1 MEIDLGW
8 RAFGRPV
15 LMIMLSLGSQAAAQD
30 GDPLWQE
37 FDGRVLTFEEKRL
50 LQVGL
55 TAGGHYQGLIDGK
68 WGEGS
73 QAAFESYV
81 LANDI
86 AADDGLVHDWQMA
99 VLGLEATAFVAEHGL
114 AYRGGSPYGHLLLAP
129 DGAFVVDPSTD
140 VADLV
145 LSAEG
150 LEIRTLR
157 SEVELAIELH
167 HAFEA
172 DIPAWQEPYIV
183 RLDTRWVT
191 ARGSGG
197 PLFYVRTDYSPEAD
211 SFFTT
216 IVADQGGAELALYRV
231 VVGSIDDGGAAG
243 LGTPGGALERAVAAL
258 EVAMAEPEPAEPEP
272 PVVPSAAPVPGT
284 EPPAATSSGTAFYV
298 NNNDL
303 VTAGHVVD
311 GCAAVELTDGTP
323 LMLVARHPTLDLALM
338 SSPARSR
345 TWIAIGEAA
354 GAQLGQRVAAL
365 GYPYFGQ
372 FGTALHMTAGNVS
385 ALAGLADDPET
396 LTISAPVQPG
406 NSGGPLLALD
416 GTLLGVVVARLDGLK
431 VAEQT
436 GTLPENT
443 NYAVAGPAL
452 MAFLGAE
459 GVSMPRLG
467 GALPAIEDGIPD
479 AMQQA
484 VVPVICRP

>member
-1 MEIDLGW
+1 
-8 RAFGRPV
+8 
-15 LMIMLSLGSQAAAQD
+15 MIMLSLGPQAAAQD

-37 FDGRVLTFEEKRL
+37 FDGRVLTVEEKRL

-197 PLFYVRTDYSPEAD
+197 PLFYVRSDYSPEAD

-216 IVADQGGAELALYRV
+216 IVADQGGAGLALYRV
-231 VVGSIDDGGAAG
+231 VVGSIDETAPPASAPRAG
-243 LGTPGGALERAVAAL
+243 RSSGRWRRSRWRWRS
-258 EVAMAEPEPAEPEP
+258 PEPAEPEP

-284 EPPAATSSGTAFYV
+284 EAPGRDEDRHRLLCRQQRPGDRGARDQRLRRGRPDRRHAAHARRPASDARPRARRARRPGRAPGSRSARQRGRG
-298 NNNDL
+298 L
-303 VTAGHVVD
+303 R
-311 GCAAVELTDGTP
+311 AADRG
-323 LMLVARHPTLDLALM
+323 ARL
-338 SSPARSR
+338 
-345 TWIAIGEAA
+345 
-354 GAQLGQRVAAL
+354 
-365 GYPYFGQ
+365 
-372 FGTALHMTAGNVS
+372 
-385 ALAGLADDPET
+385 
-396 LTISAPVQPG
+396 
-406 NSGGPLLALD
+406 PLL
-416 GTLLGVVVARLDGLK
+416 R
-431 VAEQT
+431 
-436 GTLPENT
+436 
-443 NYAVAGPAL
+443 AVRH
-452 MAFLGAE
+452 GAAHD
-459 GVSMPRLG
+459 R
-467 GALPAIEDGIPD
+467 
-479 AMQQA
+479 
-484 VVPVICRP
+484 R